1 MGIAAGDM
9 YRTNLSEKGMPDPV
23 LRDDEAVVKDHV
35 VTHILGVVM
44 AEQYSIN
51 KGVRLFGDKARES
64 VTKELKQLHDYVTY
78 RPIHA
83 HELTPEEK
91 RQALASLIFINEKI
105 CGRIKTRACVNGST
119 QGTTYLK
126 RLLHSPPQI

>member
-9 YRTNLSEKGMPDPV
+9 YRTNLSEKGMPNPV
-23 LRDDEAVVKDHV
+23 LRDDKAVVEDHV

-91 RQALASLIFINEKI
+91 RQALASLIFINEKR

-126 RLLHSPPQI
+126 RLLPLQPS